1 MIGKIIIIKTL
12 GVSKLVFSAQ
22 NTSIPEGKVSEINSI
37 LYKFLWPNKECL
49 KRKTLILPMEEG
61 GLNMVDIESF
71 FNSLQARW
79 INRIV
84 ESNENWGIYWK

>member
-1 MIGKIIIIKTL
+1 MIGKISIIKTL

-37 LYKFLWPNKECL
+37 LFKFLWPNKERL

-61 GLNMVDIESF
+61 GLKLIWLILNH
-71 FNSLQARW
+71 SLIHYKQ
-79 INRIV
+79 
-84 ESNENWGIYWK
+84 GG